1 MSPSVS
7 KVAPGR
13 RPRVTIMMAM
23 TADGKTAPASGL
35 YAPFGSKRDLARLL
49 ALRAEADA
57 VMSGARTVNTLP
69 VTLGNSP
76 RHCRARRLRGLP
88 EQPVRIVVSGRGG
101 VDPEA
106 EVFRHRFSP
115 VMVWVTERA
124 PEERVALL
132 RKAGASV
139 KVFGAETVDF
149 GRALSWLWRELGIR
163 HLVCEGG
170 GELNAGLIE
179 AGLADRICVTVCPLL
194 LGGRTAPTIADGA
207 GFERLSQ
214 AAPYVLSSMRRAGAE
229 LFLEYERAG

>member
-1 MSPSVS
+1 
-7 KVAPGR
+7 
-13 RPRVTIMMAM
+13 MMAM

-139 KVFGAETVDF
+139 KVFGGGDGGF
-149 GRALSWLWRELGIR
+149 WPGAL
-163 HLVCEGG
+163 V
-170 GELNAGLIE
+170 AV
-179 AGLADRICVTVCPLL
+179 A
-194 LGGRTAPTIADGA
+194 GA
-207 GFERLSQ
+207 GHQ
-214 AAPYVLSSMRRAGAE
+214 ASGVRRRRRAERGAD
-229 LFLEYERAG
+229 